1 MISKTHFILYVA
13 DQTASTEFYSKVLDI
28 EPRLN
33 VPGMTEFEIG
43 AGVVLGLMPN
53 AGAARL
59 LDEAVYEGPSPRGE
73 LYLIVDE
80 PAAYH
85 ARALSAGAREVSP
98 LEPRDWG
105 HNAAYSID
113 PDGNVIAFAE
123 VPD

>member
-1 MISKTHFILYVA
+1 MISNAHFILYVK
-13 DQTASTEFYSKVLDI
+13 DQAASTGFFSTVLEI
-28 EPRLN
+28 EPGLN
-33 VPGMTEFEIG
+33 VPGMTEFDLGQG
-43 AGVVLGLMPN
+43 AVLGLMPN

-59 LDEAVYEGPSPRGE
+59 VGEDVYEGPEPKSE
-73 LYLIVDE
+73 LYLIVDD

-85 ARALSAGAREVSP
+85 DRALSAGAREVSP
-98 LEPRDWG
+98 LQPRDWG